1 MPMTDTRKGEML
13 IFIEAV
19 MWSLWPVLTLLMYG
33 GLLPMFTAGASALTA
48 AVFFAA
54 ILTQKRLWKQI
65 RVRKAWPDMLAAA
78 VLIGVMF
85 YGLLYTGLQ
94 FTTAGNAG
102 IIGQMEVLFAFV
114 ILGVLL
120 KHEKMIP
127 SQVVGAACMVLGAL
141 IVLVPKASG
150 WHPGDLIIL
159 IACLF
164 PPIGNAC
171 MQRAR
176 KSVSTE
182 MILFARSAI
191 SGVFLLALSL
201 LLEPM
206 PSGDALVQASALLII
221 NGVMMFG
228 VSKILWLEGIR
239 RIPVTKAISLA
250 SISPVFTLL
259 FAALLLG
266 EKITPYQVLGVI
278 PMLAGVKLITRR

>member
-1 MPMTDTRKGEML
+1 MMTETRKGELL
-13 IFIEAV
+13 IFAEAI

-33 GLLPMFTAGASALTA
+33 GLLPMFTAGASALIA
-48 AVFFAA
+48 AAFFAV
-54 ILTQKRLWKQI
+54 ILTKKRLWKQI

-78 VLIGVMF
+78 VLIGVIF
-85 YGLLYTGLQ
+85 YGLLYSGLQ

-114 ILGVLL
+114 ILGVVL
-120 KHEKMIP
+120 KQEKMIR
-127 SQVVGAACMVLGAL
+127 SQVLGAACMVLGAL
-141 IVLVPKASG
+141 IVLLPKASG

-182 MILFARSAI
+182 IILFARSAI
-191 SGVFLLALSL
+191 SGIFLLVLSL
-201 LLEPM
+201 VLEPL
-206 PSGDALVQASALLII
+206 PSTDALVQASGLLAI

-259 FAALLLG
+259 FAALLLH
-266 EKITPYQVLGVI
+266 EQITPYQVFGFM
-278 PMLAGVKLITRR
+278 PMFAGVLLITRR